1 MINDF
6 LQWAAIGL
14 VLAIVFAGKDY
25 VQRLSLDV
33 LELKN
38 TVNKLLKDLR
48 KLGD

>member
-1 MINDF
+1 MVNDF

-14 VLAIVFAGKDY
+14 VLLIVFSESEYA
-25 VQRLSLDV
+25 RSLSLDV

>member
-14 VLAIVFAGKDY
+14 VLLIVFSERDY
-25 VQRLSLDV
+25 GQRLSLDV
-33 LELKN
+33 FELKN
-38 TVNKLLKDLR
+38 TVNKLLKNLR